1 MFKPNNHMVNINS
14 ISSQTT
20 LLGST
25 DIRVSRIGTGTNR
38 WAFGMNDEPVFQVYK
53 SLLDKGVNFF
63 DTAEIYTSGKSE
75 RLLGACI
82 RRDGRQSIIAS
93 KYRPSSSRR
102 TKSDFMETL
111 EGSLKRL
118 GVETLD
124 LYYVHMPPSAQSI
137 EDLMDYMSEAWAMEK
152 IRSIGVS
159 NFDAEQMRRSAAQ
172 LEKHGLRLAVNQVEY
187 SLLNREIETNGVLEA
202 CKDLDASLVAYYPLV
217 KGQLSSV
224 MMTEGSSRAISGPE
238 SESNL
243 ETVILSIA
251 EDHGGSVSQVA
262 INWLL
267 RRDDLVIP
275 IPGTTKVNHALEN
288 VGALDW
294 VMSKAEF
301 NELDKASM

>member
-1 MFKPNNHMVNINS
+1 MVNFKS
-14 ISSQTT
+14 VSSRTA

-38 WAFGMNDEPVFQVYK
+38 WAFRENDEPVFQVYK

-63 DTAEIYTSGKSE
+63 DTAETYTGGKSE
-75 RLLGACI
+75 RLLGSCY
-82 RRDGRQSIIAS
+82 RRDGRQPIIAS

-102 TKSDFMETL
+102 TERDFMEAL
-111 EGSLKRL
+111 DGSLRRL

-137 EDLMDYMSEAWAMEK
+137 EDLIDYMAEAWTMEK
-152 IRSIGVS
+152 IRAVGVS

-172 LEKHGLRLAVNQVEY
+172 LERHGLRLAANQVEF
-187 SLLNREIETNGVLEA
+187 SLMNREIETNGVLEA
-202 CKDLDASLVAYYPLV
+202 CKDLGASLVAYYPLG
-217 KGQLSSV
+217 KGQLASV
-224 MMTEGSSRAISGPE
+224 VMTGGSSRAMSGSKNE
-238 SESNL
+238 SAL

-251 EDHGGSVSQVA
+251 EDHGGSASQVA

-275 IPGTTKVNHALEN
+275 IPGTTKANHALEN

-294 VMSKAEF
+294 VMSESEF
-301 NELDKASM
+301 NELDEASM

>member
-1 MFKPNNHMVNINS
+1 
-14 ISSQTT
+14 
-20 LLGST
+20 
-25 DIRVSRIGTGTNR
+25 
-38 WAFGMNDEPVFQVYK
+38 
-53 SLLDKGVNFF
+53 
-63 DTAEIYTSGKSE
+63 
-75 RLLGACI
+75 
-82 RRDGRQSIIAS
+82 
-93 KYRPSSSRR
+93 
-102 TKSDFMETL
+102 MEAL

-137 EDLMDYMSEAWAMEK
+137 EDLMDYMSEAWTMGK
-152 IRSIGVS
+152 IRSIGIS
-159 NFDAEQMRRSAAQ
+159 NFDAEQMRRSTAQ
-172 LEKHGLRLAVNQVEY
+172 LEKHGLRLAANQVEY

-202 CKDLDASLVAYYPLV
+202 CRDLDASLVAYYPLV
-217 KGQLSSV
+217 KGRLSSV
-224 MMTEGSSRAISGPE
+224 VMTDSSSRALSGSK

-301 NELDKASM
+301 KELDEASM